1 MITIE
6 EIRKEFPLLEGL
18 NQDGCKLVYLDSAAT
33 TQKPRQVIE
42 QLTNYYTTTN
52 ANIHRGTYDLAEKAT
67 RDFEKTRTQIQQ
79 FIHAEKPEEIIFVSG
94 TTEAVNLVAD
104 SYVEPILNAGNEI
117 VVSAM
122 EHHSNLVPWQ
132 QLCLRKNAKMQV
144 LPMNEQGE
152 IRLEKLADLLSGKTK
167 LVAVSHISN
176 ALGTINPVKEIVS
189 IAHEYGVPVLV
200 DGAQNAGHHRTD
212 VVDLDCDFYAFSG
225 HKMYGPTG
233 IGILYGKEKWLE
245 QMRPYRYGGEMVKTV
260 RFEKSSFKEL
270 PHKFEAGTPNIAGVA
285 GLQAAVAYI
294 ENLGIEYISEHSY
307 ALLNYATEKFLQIRG
322 ITIIG
327 QAASK
332 SGIISLTAKDI
343 HPHDMSTFLNEYGIA
358 VRAGHHCSLPVMEFF
373 KIPGTTRISF
383 GIYNTTKE
391 IDYLVQCIEKA
402 IKYFA

>member
-1 MITIE
+1 MKTIE
-6 EIRKEFPLLEGL
+6 GIRSEFPLIEGM
-18 NQDGCKLVYLDSAAT
+18 NREGNKLVYLDSAAT
-33 TQKPRQVIE
+33 TQKPRQVID
-42 QLTNYYTTTN
+42 QLVSYYTNSN

-67 RDFEKTRTQIQQ
+67 HEFENTRKRIQQ
-79 FIHAEKPEEIIFVSG
+79 FIHAEKSEEIIFVSG
-94 TTEAVNLVAD
+94 ATEAINLVAD
-104 SYVEPILNAGNEI
+104 TFVEPILNIGDEI

-132 QLCLRKNAKMQV
+132 QLCLRKNALLQV
-144 LPMNEQGE
+144 LPMNKQGE
-152 IRLEKLADLLSGKTK
+152 IRLEKLTDLLSGKTK

-212 VVDLDCDFYAFSG
+212 VIELDCDFYAFSG

-233 IGILYGKEKWLE
+233 TGVLYGKEKWLE

-260 RFEKSSFKEL
+260 RFEMSSFKEL

-285 GLQAAVAYI
+285 GLQAAVEFL
-294 ENLGIEYISEHSY
+294 ENLGMEYISKHSNV
-307 ALLNYATEKFLQIRG
+307 LLQYATEKLEEIKG

-327 QAASK
+327 CAARK

-343 HPHDMSTFLNEYGIA
+343 HPHDMSTYLNEHGIA
-358 VRAGHHCSLPVMEFF
+358 VRAGHHCSLPVMNFF
-373 KIPGTTRISF
+373 EIPGTTRISF
-383 GIYNTTKE
+383 GVYNTTKE
-391 IDYLVQCIEKA
+391 IDYLTQCIEKA